1 MSNRKIG
8 RVLLSVVIH
17 VAAWSAFLI
26 PLYLLMTSNFRGT
39 PNEVT
44 LEQNPYFI
52 FNQVFTYGFL
62 VVFYYFNAFF
72 LIPKLLA
79 RKQLWLY
86 ALIVIALLAFYIWL
100 PEYIFRTYIFHRPTP
115 PPGIP
120 PPSANPGRRRFR
132 LFTYLGSGGLFLLV
146 FVVSF
151 ASKILQQWFQAEQQ
165 KEKAEKETLR
175 TELSLLKSQVNPHFL
190 FNTLNNIYAMAITES
205 EHTADAVMKLSQIMR
220 YILQE
225 AEHET
230 VPLQKDLE
238 FLQRYIDLQK
248 FRLSDKTE
256 LQYRVQGDGQLLR
269 IAPLLMIPFIEN
281 AFKYG
286 VSTRE
291 NSHIAIDIQI
301 RENVVTLYVE
311 NTKHALSASATMDNT
326 GIGINNAKRRLALL
340 YPGKHELVIND
351 SPASFVVRL
360 KIVCG

>member
-1 MSNRKIG
+1 
-8 RVLLSVVIH
+8 LLNVVIH

-26 PLYLLMTSNFRGT
+26 PLYLLMTSNLRT
-39 PNEVT
+39 PNEEA
-44 LEQNPYFI
+44 LLQNPFFI

-62 VVFYYFNAFF
+62 VAFYYFNSLF
-72 LIPKLLA
+72 LIPRLLV
-79 RKQLWLY
+79 RKQIWLY
-86 ALIVIALLAFYIWL
+86 ALIVVAALALYL
-100 PEYIFRTYIFHRPTP
+100 YVPEYVFRNYIFHRPTP

-120 PPSANPGRRRFR
+120 PPNANPGRRRFR
-132 LFTYLGSGGLFLLV
+132 LLSYLGSSGLFLLV

-151 ASKILQQWFQAEQQ
+151 ASKILQQWFLAERQ

-220 YILQE
+220 YILHE

-248 FRLSDKTE
+248 FRLSEKVTLD
-256 LQYRVQGDGQLLR
+256 YRVQGDGQLLR
-269 IAPLLMIPFIEN
+269 IAPLLMIPFVEN

-291 NSHIAIDIQI
+291 KSHIGIDIRI

-311 NTKHALSASATMDNT
+311 NTKHALSAAATMDNT
-326 GIGINNAKRRLALL
+326 GIGINNARRRLALL
-340 YPGKHELVIND
+340 YPGRHELTISD
-351 SPASFVVRL
+351 DTARFVVSL
-360 KIVCG
+360 KIVCS